1 MGRSRSPIDVPRGGG
16 HRPAGRPATMNAMDL
31 APIVRAAGGLSAV
44 QRARYSR
51 QILLNGFGEEAQ
63 LRLLASRVLVVGAGG
78 LGSPA
83 LLYLAAAGVGA
94 IGIVDDDAVA
104 LSNLHRQVIHD
115 SSGVGAAKTAC
126 AAAHIRALNPDV
138 TVVEHRERL
147 TEANVRRI
155 MEGYDVVLDGADNF
169 PTRYVVDAACSDLSV
184 PEVWGSVLRY
194 AAQVCVFWTGPRARA
209 AGVPDPGVC
218 LRDLF
223 PSPPPPG
230 SAPACDQ
237 AGVIGPL
244 CGQAG
249 AIMAGEAVKLI
260 TGVGA
265 PLLGR
270 VLVMDMLEPRCETVP
285 LAADP
290 NRPAPLRGE
299 ALSDECPARPAVPE
313 IDVRELA
320 EILGRARPDGDAPHA
335 SGAGS
340 GQPWPGAAI
349 LLDVREPR
357 EREICAIP
365 GSLHIPLAEVLADPA
380 GIADRLSLGGGTVY
394 VHCLG
399 GGRSLKAAQAL
410 AASGVHA
417 VNVAGGIKAWWTQ
430 IDPSMPRY

>member
-1 MGRSRSPIDVPRGGG
+1 M
-16 HRPAGRPATMNAMDL
+16 
-31 APIVRAAGGLSAV
+31 
-44 QRARYSR
+44 
-51 QILLNGFGEEAQ
+51 
-63 LRLLASRVLVVGAGG
+63 
-78 LGSPA
+78 
-83 LLYLAAAGVGA
+83 
-94 IGIVDDDAVA
+94 
-104 LSNLHRQVIHD
+104 
-115 SSGVGAAKTAC
+115 
-126 AAAHIRALNPDV
+126 
-138 TVVEHRERL
+138 
-147 TEANVRRI
+147 
-155 MEGYDVVLDGADNF
+155 
-169 PTRYVVDAACSDLSV
+169 
-184 PEVWGSVLRY
+184 
-194 AAQVCVFWTGPRARA
+194 
-209 AGVPDPGVC
+209 PDPGVC

-340 GQPWPGAAI
+340 GQPGPGAAI

-380 GIADRLSLGGGTVY
+380 GITDRLSLGGGTVY

>member
-1 MGRSRSPIDVPRGGG
+1 
-16 HRPAGRPATMNAMDL
+16 MDL

-194 AAQVCVFWTGPRARA
+194 AAQVCVFWTVAH
-209 AGVPDPGVC
+209 
-218 LRDLF
+218 
-223 PSPPPPG
+223 
-230 SAPACDQ
+230 
-237 AGVIGPL
+237 GVITD
-244 CGQAG
+244 
-249 AIMAGEAVKLI
+249 MV
-260 TGVGA
+260 
-265 PLLGR
+265 LLYTT
-270 VLVMDMLEPRCETVP
+270 L
-285 LAADP
+285 
-290 NRPAPLRGE
+290 
-299 ALSDECPARPAVPE
+299 
-313 IDVRELA
+313 
-320 EILGRARPDGDAPHA
+320 
-335 SGAGS
+335 
-340 GQPWPGAAI
+340 
-349 LLDVREPR
+349 
-357 EREICAIP
+357 
-365 GSLHIPLAEVLADPA
+365 
-380 GIADRLSLGGGTVY
+380 
-394 VHCLG
+394 
-399 GGRSLKAAQAL
+399 
-410 AASGVHA
+410 
-417 VNVAGGIKAWWTQ
+417 
-430 IDPSMPRY
+430 

>member
-1 MGRSRSPIDVPRGGG
+1 MGRSRSPIDVPRGGC

-31 APIVRAAGGLSAV
+31 APIVRAAGRLSAV

-51 QILLNGFGEEAQ
+51 QILLDGFGEEAQ

-126 AAAHIRALNPDV
+126 AAARIRALNPDV

-147 TEANVRRI
+147 TEANARRI
-155 MEGYDVVLDGADNF
+155 AEGYDVVLDGADNF
-169 PTRYVVDAACSDLSV
+169 PTRYAVDAACSDLSV

-260 TGVGA
+260 TGVGT

-270 VLVMDMLEPRCETVP
+270 VLEEGCPRP
-285 LAADP
+285 
-290 NRPAPLRGE
+290 
-299 ALSDECPARPAVPE
+299 
-313 IDVRELA
+313 
-320 EILGRARPDGDAPHA
+320 
-335 SGAGS
+335 
-340 GQPWPGAAI
+340 
-349 LLDVREPR
+349 
-357 EREICAIP
+357 
-365 GSLHIPLAEVLADPA
+365 
-380 GIADRLSLGGGTVY
+380 
-394 VHCLG
+394 
-399 GGRSLKAAQAL
+399 
-410 AASGVHA
+410 
-417 VNVAGGIKAWWTQ
+417 
-430 IDPSMPRY
+430 